1 VIYEDDTVRVWN
13 LTLVPGET
21 MTNYMRSHDCYDYPF
36 VAIQPTQLEVYGEDG
51 SRLFDFRAEVHL
63 DLNWLET
70 SLSLLEMSFPGLY
83 QGFVLL
89 RTLAMMTT
97 TRFCLNRKVDQQ
109 HLKRRIMMLRSKQ
122 FKMKL

>member
-21 MTNYMRSHDCYDYPF
+21 MTNYMHSHDCFDYHF
-36 VAIQPTQLEVYGEDG
+36 VAIQPTQLEVYG
-51 SRLFDFRAEVHL
+51 DFRAEVHL